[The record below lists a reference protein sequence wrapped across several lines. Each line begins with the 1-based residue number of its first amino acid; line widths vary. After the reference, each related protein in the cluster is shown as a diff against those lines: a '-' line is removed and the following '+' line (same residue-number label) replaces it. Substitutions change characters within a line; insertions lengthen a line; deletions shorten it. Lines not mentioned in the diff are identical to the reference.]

1 MRLSTL
7 LALLLS
13 LGCATTQLPP
23 TSGFEETL
31 RVYRFSKG
39 KKALAVAVDE
49 NGKKAFA
56 VLYGSWSQASANEKA
71 LVECTRNAEQRG
83 VQATCYLFATGDEAA
98 PSTLRGCAEGRIG
111 ARRCALQQ
119 QYPLDGD

>member
-1 MRLSTL
+1 MRLSIM

-13 LGCATTQLPP
+13 LGCATTQLAPA
-23 TSGFEETL
+23 SGFEEAL
-31 RVYRFSKG
+31 GVYRLSGG
-39 KKALAVAVDE
+39 KKALALAVDE

-56 VLYGSWSQASANEKA
+56 VLYGSWSQTSANEKA
-71 LVECTRNAEQRG
+71 LAACSAKAAKSG

-111 ARRCALQQ
+111 ARRCALQR
-119 QYPLDGD
+119 QYPLGGN